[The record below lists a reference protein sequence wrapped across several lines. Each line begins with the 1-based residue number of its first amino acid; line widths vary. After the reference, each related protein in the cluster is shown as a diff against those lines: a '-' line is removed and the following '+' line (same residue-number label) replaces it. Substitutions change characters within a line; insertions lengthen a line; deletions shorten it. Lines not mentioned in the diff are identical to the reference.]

1 MERMASAAALGASTM
16 FVSVVLG
23 LRGSPLFS
31 PDTKDN
37 HPRILFPLYYTFE
50 FWLLGIGL
58 AGGLLARWA
67 SSPEVSN
74 AGGKKRR
81 LSSTVWLAVALVL
94 LGADYLWLFRPLAEM
109 LGHPPYPDR
118 FRQLHEWSRSV
129 NTAVL
134 LMTAIG
140 SLHAMW
146 PKSDN

>member
-58 AGGLLARWA
+58 GEENFSMQPRRRWYGLR
-67 SSPEVSN
+67 PH
-74 AGGKKRR
+74 R
-81 LSSTVWLAVALVL
+81 
-94 LGADYLWLFRPLAEM
+94 DFRA
-109 LGHPPYPDR
+109 
-118 FRQLHEWSRSV
+118 
-129 NTAVL
+129 
-134 LMTAIG
+134 
-140 SLHAMW
+140 AMG
-146 PKSDN
+146 